1 MGEAEVRFLTAE
13 GNTVSTRPLAP
24 AAGQQLKA
32 WSIEQVWQAALGEPL
47 EPRPSRSASETAET
61 GAGDRIWAPAIAK
74 VWEDLGSR
82 PGYGYM
88 QDMCISAEAVDVL
101 GAWMRN
107 WLQSVLGEAT
117 RLARYRQSTARASK
131 ADVLQSQSQTFFSLA
146 SFLHL
151 FLPRITAADIQ
162 LAVTMRLRQGLLGPD
177 SSCL

>member
-1 MGEAEVRFLTAE
+1 MRFLTAE

-24 AAGQQLKA
+24 AGQQLKA
-32 WSIEQVWQAALGEPL
+32 WSIEQVWEAALGEPL

-61 GAGDRIWAPAIAK
+61 PAAGDRLWAQAIAE

-117 RLARYRQSTARASK
+117 RLARYRLSTARTSK
-131 ADVLQSQSQTFFSLA
+131 KSDVLQ
-146 SFLHL
+146 
-151 FLPRITAADIQ
+151 ITAADIQ
-162 LAVTMRLRQGLLGPD
+162 LAVTMRLRQGLDGAHFAELQRTLCAALPATR
-177 SSCL
+177 